1 MSDEKFEAPKVLSKS
16 DFSPNQV
23 VAVDKAEEWLN
34 GKDPKLF
41 TLLGPA
47 GTGKTTLA
55 KYIALLADGPVWFLA
70 PTGKAALVMR
80 QAGCVGAQTVHSA
93 IYVPQDR
100 SKVRLAEIE
109 RDLAELGADAPE
121 AERKELF
128 RQLKIERENIERP
141 MFSLKSDS
149 DIVHAALVIVDECS
163 MVDKTMGEDLLSFD
177 VPILALGDPA
187 QLPPIRGDGF
197 YMKNKVGHLL
207 TEIHRQAKGSPIIQL
222 ATTARLGR
230 RLRLGQYG
238 NCAVVEE
245 NTKELA
251 LEADQIIVGLNKTRK
266 WVNARVREL
275 RGFSGPPQPGEKL
288 VCGRNNKREPALL
301 NGSLWEVVRCDAGEE
316 TCMLTV
322 KPFQLEGPEITCLAH
337 MHWFEGREEQL
348 QWYEK
353 LDANQFDF
361 GYAIT
366 AHKSQG
372 SQWPKVLIIDESSVF
387 KHDAAKHLYTAITRA
402 QKQVTVII

>member
-1 MSDEKFEAPKVLSKS
+1 MSETDPKKTAIDKS
-16 DFSPNQV
+16 DFSPNQI
-23 VAVDKAEEWLN
+23 VAVDKAEEWLK

-80 QAGCVGAQTVHSA
+80 QSGCVGAQTVHSA
-93 IYVPQDR
+93 IYVPQER
-100 SKVRLAEIE
+100 SKVRLKEIE
-109 RDLAELGADAPE
+109 YEMAQLSPE
-121 AERKELF
+121 APQAERDELI
-128 RQLKIERENIERP
+128 RQLKVEQENADRP
-141 MFSLKSDS
+141 MFNLKSDS

-163 MVDKTMGEDLLSFD
+163 MVDKEMGEDLLSFG

-187 QLPPIRGDGF
+187 QLPPIRGSGF
-197 YMKNKVGHLL
+197 FMKNEVGHLL

-222 ATTARLGR
+222 ATTVRTGGRLQ
-230 RLRLGQYG
+230 LGQYG
-238 NCAVVEE
+238 NCSVVEL

-266 WVNARVREL
+266 WVNERVREL
-275 RGFSGPPQPGEKL
+275 KGFSGPPQPGEKL
-288 VCGRNNKREPALL
+288 VCGRNNRHEPALL
-301 NGSLWEVVRCDAGEE
+301 NGSLWEVVTCDAGEE

-322 KPFQLEGPEITCLAH
+322 KPFQQEGPEMTCLAH

-372 SQWPKVLIIDESSVF
+372 SQWPNVLIIDESSVF

-402 QKQVTVII
+402 QESVTVII